1 MKKLL
6 SFILVCILAC
16 LCFMMTACNDSKEN
30 DSTDAEN
37 HSVEE
42 TTAQELSDEEQAIF
56 DFIVANADGVLPKH
70 TRYECKGDVEV
81 DGYNCCRFEFY
92 SDEMYLGAV
101 AKAYD
106 EEVMYWD
113 ATLEGNYMY
122 MVNDNGWYVNGT
134 YVNAPTTE
142 GLASDVQKN
151 VLDDGISGQ
160 YSCNLGNFY
169 ITMYA
174 DDYVGEADGFF
185 RAAGT
190 ATLESGDTKQ
200 YSIAGEF
207 FVSDEEASD
216 EYKAVYVYENDE
228 GDSIKLAFTDEGVYI
243 TDKGTHMGDKFNL
256 TGEYLLDFYY

>member
-6 SFILVCILAC
+6 SFILVCVLTSS
-16 LCFMMTACNDSKEN
+16 CFMLAACNDSKEK
-30 DSTDAEN
+30 DSTETNDQ
-37 HSVEE
+37 SVEE
-42 TTAQELSDEEQAIF
+42 TTAEELSEEEQAAF
-56 DFIVANADGVLPKH
+56 DYILENADAVLPNH
-70 TRYECKGDVEV
+70 TRYECKGAVEV
-81 DGYNCCRFEFY
+81 DGYDCCRFEFY

-106 EEVMYWD
+106 EEMMFWD

-122 MVNDNGWYVNGT
+122 MVNDNGWYVNGI

-142 GLASDVQKN
+142 GPANDVQKN

-169 ITMYA
+169 ITLYE
-174 DDYVGEADGFF
+174 DDYAGEADGYF
-185 RAAGT
+185 RGAGT

-207 FVSDEEASD
+207 FVSDEEDSE
-216 EYKAVYVYENDE
+216 EYKAVYVYENDN
-228 GDSIKLAFTDEGVYI
+228 GDSIKFAFTDESVYV
-243 TDKGTHMGDKFNL
+243 TDEGTHMGDKFNL